1 MGIYGTGSESGR
13 YENLDPDPDQK
24 RPALQHWYAQHF
36 SNFTLIFRKFTI
48 LKLLNVKRLR
58 MLSLLN
64 INIRFRFYFVRFFLL
79 FLVFVS
85 FSFRFDFL

>member
-58 MLSLLN
+58 MLSLVN
-64 INIRFRFYFVRFFLL
+64 INIRFRFYFVRFFYC
-79 FLVFVS
+79 FWY
-85 FSFRFDFL
+85 SFRFPFVSIFL